1 MRISVN
7 HLRKSPSF
15 SNGDRSF
22 STFRVPLFRSAGAPL
37 CPSNSPYACGV
48 FGRALTSKAITLR
61 SLNFRLVSP
70 FSTSLKEGDVGSP
83 APPSPP
89 PRTGVLGKIDKLK
102 SEAKR
107 MFFTYGWLAVG
118 TYFGVWLC
126 TISSVYAGLQFGLL
140 PSPDLNAFLNGL
152 SLKTYLFGPEPL
164 VIPEW
169 GRQLAVAFVVTK
181 TTEPIRIVVVLGL
194 VPSLVKR
201 LPAGVLRL
209 FGVKKLP

>member
-1 MRISVN
+1 M
-7 HLRKSPSF
+7 
-15 SNGDRSF
+15 
-22 STFRVPLFRSAGAPL
+22 
-37 CPSNSPYACGV
+37 
-48 FGRALTSKAITLR
+48 
-61 SLNFRLVSP
+61 
-70 FSTSLKEGDVGSP
+70 
-83 APPSPP
+83 
-89 PRTGVLGKIDKLK
+89 
-102 SEAKR
+102 
-107 MFFTYGWLAVG
+107 
-118 TYFGVWLC
+118 
-126 TISSVYAGLQFGLL
+126 L